1 MSIPT
6 RVKSGVITIQDALL
20 TPKANY
26 EQITDLSSKV
36 GLTVPSGA
44 TMALIQAV
52 TQNVR
57 WRDDGT
63 SPTASVGM
71 RISAGEEFW
80 YTGNIDAIEFIE
92 EVASAELNVSYYS
105 TD

>member
-6 RVKSGVITIQDALL
+6 RVKGGVIQIQDAPLI
-20 TPKANY
+20 PEGY
-26 EQITDLSSKV
+26 EQITDVSSV
-36 GLTVPSGA
+36 TTLTVPGSA

-57 WRDDGT
+57 WRDDGS
-63 SPTASVGM
+63 SPTASIGM

-80 YTGNIDAIEFIE
+80 YTGNIDAIKFIE

-105 TD
+105 VD

>member
-6 RVKSGVITIQDALL
+6 RVKGGVISIQDAPLVPKGYQQL
-20 TPKANY
+20 TPAVA
-26 EQITDLSSKV
+26 T
-36 GLTVPSGA
+36 GLTVPGGA

-63 SPTASVGM
+63 SPAAGVGM

-80 YTGNIDAIEFIE
+80 YTGDLDAIEFIQ
-92 EVASAELNVSYYS
+92 EVASTQLNVSYYS
-105 TD
+105 TE

>member
-6 RVKSGVITIQDALL
+6 RVKGGVIQIQDAPLI
-20 TPKANY
+20 PKGY
-26 EQITDLSSKV
+26 EQITDVSSAT
-36 GLTVPSGA
+36 GLTVPADA

-63 SPTASVGM
+63 SPTSSIGM

-80 YTGNIDAIEFIE
+80 YTGDVDAIKFIE

>member
-6 RVKSGVITIQDALL
+6 RVKSGVISIQDATLI
-20 TPKANY
+20 PKAAY
-26 EQITDLSSKV
+26 QQLSPSGV
-36 GLTVPSGA
+36 TALTVPSGA
-44 TMALIQAV
+44 SSALIQAV
-52 TQNVR
+52 AQNVR

-63 SPTASVGM
+63 NPSASVGM

-80 YTGNIDAIEFIE
+80 YTGDLDAIKFIE

-105 TD
+105 TE

>member
-6 RVKSGVITIQDALL
+6 RVKGGVIQIQDAPLVPKGYQQL
-20 TPKANY
+20 TPDSA
-26 EQITDLSSKV
+26 T
-36 GLTVPSGA
+36 GLTVPGGA

-63 SPTASVGM
+63 NPETALGM

-80 YTGNIDAIEFIE
+80 YTGNLDAIKFIE
-92 EVASAELNVSYYS
+92 EVASTQLNVSYYS

>member
-6 RVKSGVITIQDALL
+6 RVKSGVISIQDAPL
-20 TPKANY
+20 TPKGY
-26 EQITDLSSKV
+26 EQIAPSTAT
-36 GLTVPSGA
+36 GLTVPAGA
-44 TMALIQAV
+44 SMALIQSV

-63 SPTASVGM
+63 SPTSSVGM

-80 YTGNIDAIEFIE
+80 YTGDLDAIEFIE

>member
-6 RVKSGVITIQDALL
+6 RVKGGVISIQDATLV
-20 TPKANY
+20 PKASY
-26 EQITDLSSKV
+26 QQLSPSGV
-36 GLTVPSGA
+36 TALTVPGGA

-63 SPTASVGM
+63 NPTNSVGM

-80 YTGNIDAIEFIE
+80 YTGDLDAIKFIE

-105 TD
+105 TE

>member
-6 RVKSGVITIQDALL
+6 RVKGGVIQIQDALL
-20 TPKANY
+20 IPKGY
-26 EQITDLSSKV
+26 EQIADVSSAK
-36 GLTVPSGA
+36 GLTVPAGA

-63 SPTASVGM
+63 SPTSSVGM
-71 RISAGEEFW
+71 KISAGEEFW
-80 YTGNIDAIEFIE
+80 YTGNVDAIEFIE
-92 EVASAELNVSYYS
+92 EVASAELNISYYS
-105 TD
+105 TE

>member
-6 RVKSGVITIQDALL
+6 RVEGGIIQIQDAPLV
-20 TPKANY
+20 PKGY
-26 EQITDLSSKV
+26 EQIAPSTATS
-36 GLTVPSGA
+36 LTVPGGA

-57 WRDDGT
+57 WRDDGP

-80 YTGNIDAIEFIE
+80 YIGDIDAIKFIE

-105 TD
+105 TT